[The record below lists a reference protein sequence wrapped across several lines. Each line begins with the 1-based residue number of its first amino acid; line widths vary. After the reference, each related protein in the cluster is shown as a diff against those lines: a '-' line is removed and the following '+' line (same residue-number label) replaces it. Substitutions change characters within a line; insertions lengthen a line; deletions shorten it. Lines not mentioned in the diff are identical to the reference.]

1 MRSHAGREA
10 LPLAAAPTLP
20 AVVSMDVP
28 VTAADPDV
36 VPASAPIVP
45 AYAPSWLDRLTRTLD
60 VLPGPTWLAYAMLM
74 AGAIGISVAIPLTS
88 GRAEFD
94 PVVNQVFWGVV
105 MAVVV
110 WLAANLSD
118 TAGAA
123 FDRFRPALEAD
134 EEAAARLRY
143 ELTVTPSRPAWIV
156 LVAAALFTPLYY
168 VADPVASDV
177 VGLSPVGLALRY
189 VIEAAFG
196 AVVLVVLYQAVRQL
210 RLVSR
215 IHEAATRVDLYRPE
229 PAFAFSVLTAR
240 TAMAIALV
248 FTVPTLVAAAQVA
261 SESNAILIYAP
272 WVAVGVSAAVAIF
285 LLPLRGMQ
293 RRIRAEKRRL
303 EDEAGRRVERV
314 SEEIS
319 RRVDEGDFAGVA
331 ALQASLNVV
340 IAQRDLVAHLPT
352 LPWRAGTARGLL
364 TAVVLPLVMFVVTR
378 LIGRFV

>member
-1 MRSHAGREA
+1 M
-10 LPLAAAPTLP
+10 
-20 AVVSMDVP
+20 
-28 VTAADPDV
+28 AD
-36 VPASAPIVP
+36 
-45 AYAPSWLDRLTRTLD
+45 
-60 VLPGPTWLAYAMLM
+60 
-74 AGAIGISVAIPLTS
+74 
-88 GRAEFD
+88 
-94 PVVNQVFWGVV
+94 
-105 MAVVV
+105 
-110 WLAANLSD
+110 
-118 TAGAA
+118 
-123 FDRFRPALEAD
+123 
-134 EEAAARLRY
+134 
-143 ELTVTPSRPAWIV
+143 
-156 LVAAALFTPLYY
+156 YY
-168 VADPVASDV
+168 V
-177 VGLSPVGLALRY
+177 SPLGLALRY
-189 VIEAAFG
+189 AIEAAFG

-215 IHEAATRVDLYRPE
+215 IHEAATRVYLYRPE

-248 FTVPTLVAAAQVA
+248 FTVPTLVAALQVS

-285 LLPLRGMQ
+285 ILPLRGMQ

-319 RRVDEGDFAGVA
+319 RRVDDGDFAGVA

-378 LIGRFV
+378 LVGRFV